1 MTCGPHWQ
9 VYFPAELATYGL
21 RRRRPVP
28 SSDMHLRSVGVRP
41 EFGVSLDDFRTVG
54 RVELGCEHLMTISR
68 QHIEFSVNNARNG
81 STTVRALHPN
91 PIRVFRNGEAEGA
104 LLSKLGT
111 TTAKLRA
118 GDLIE
123 IGDVRGL
130 IKDGQVF
137 TFRLCSGTY
146 QPATTTSP
154 GRPAAAAAPPPAKR
168 RCSTPVAA
176 AAAAAAVPPDD
187 SVPQE
192 AAPLAP
198 AAGAERETELA
209 AAAPQH
215 EVAAGVKPQGA
226 SIHTPM
232 TLPGAANGAA
242 ISGGEL
248 ATKQLTKPDYPSSAA
263 QEPRRL
269 SRDLR
274 EATES
279 DPRVPANGSQSASL
293 SRNQPQSAAIESD
306 ARVPLRQS
314 AEAAAPSAD
323 AAAPS
328 EEAEDVVVED
338 AAATSDA
345 ADAADAVDA
354 ATATMLRASAQ
365 RLRAEK
371 GAKEVAEVAEAEN
384 VAEAEE
390 VAEAAEAEEVE
401 EAAEWEAEMAEVEA
415 EDGVMYDDERAQHH
429 YALSALFTSPPSS
442 HLSALLAREQRR
454 AAQAEAVIASV
465 LAAAAEATAELEAQ
479 VAGSA
484 KDDDAHVAMTMA
496 IDEAQVAMTMAID
509 DAQVAMTDADVA
521 ADAAI
526 VAADATVHVGT
537 NEETAF
543 AQEPVE
549 GVLVDEAREEMVRT
563 KPSDAVAGADADAD
577 VVAAAAAA
585 AVEAEAA
592 AASDADAQAAPSQA
606 APSQAA
612 PSQAAPS
619 QADAQAAMKA
629 GAVAAAALES
639 TSAWAMQDETPPLDL
654 GSVHDERA
662 VNDETSPLEFGKSW
676 DDGPIAL
683 VATVRGYGVAAGLE
697 GLQAHASPR
706 AHRAAVSV
714 ADTLEPLLGN
724 EPEDDERPPAARAH
738 KHWNAALAR
747 AADLPHTA
755 STRMPLQSPLPSF
768 GFPSSAAL
776 VTTLWP
782 ANAFSCAV
790 GGRVLSGPIATA
802 IQTALVVSQHAVTP
816 IVAPTSTA
824 DAQYG
829 AHIGIG
835 RKRAVEEPSA
845 ETSAE
850 SSAEPSVFSTA
861 SGKAPR
867 LLSGFRGSGER
878 RGGA

>member
-1 MTCGPHWQ
+1 
-9 VYFPAELATYGL
+9 
-21 RRRRPVP
+21 
-28 SSDMHLRSVGVRP
+28 MHLRSVGVRP

-91 PIRVFRNGEAEGA
+91 PIRVFLNGEAEGV

-279 DPRVPANGSQSASL
+279 DPRVPAIGSQSASL

-306 ARVPLRQS
+306 PRVPLRQS

-338 AAATSDA
+338 AAATSDAADA

-384 VAEAEE
+384 VAEAKE

-415 EDGVMYDDERAQHH
+415 EDGVMDDDERAQHH

-484 KDDDAHVAMTMA
+484 KDDDAQVAMTMA
-496 IDEAQVAMTMAID
+496 IDVPQVAMTMAID

-526 VAADATVHVGT
+526 VAADATVHVHT

-585 AVEAEAA
+585 AVEAA

-706 AHRAAVSV
+706 AQRAAVSV

-768 GFPSSAAL
+768 GYPSSAAL

-802 IQTALVVSQHAVTP
+802 IPAVVVSQHAVTP

-850 SSAEPSVFSTA
+850 SSAESSAEPSVFSTA
-861 SGKAPR
+861 SVKAPR